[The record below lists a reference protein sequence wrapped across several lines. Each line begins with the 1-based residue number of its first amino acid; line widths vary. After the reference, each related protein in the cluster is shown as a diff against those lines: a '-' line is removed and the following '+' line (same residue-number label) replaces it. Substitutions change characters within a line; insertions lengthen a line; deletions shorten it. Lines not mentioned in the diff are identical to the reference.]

1 MEDRLS
7 WQTQFM
13 GHELNLEL
21 FRGSLGVND
30 DFIALSELGSL
41 LPKMSP
47 AGFRILD
54 TKQLFF
60 APGTW
65 TLPSLSLKDFFIL
78 CKMKLTDHRKRTR
91 LLCYDL
97 RAG

>member
-1 MEDRLS
+1 MWRDRLS

-13 GHELNLEL
+13 AHELNLEL
-21 FRGSLGVND
+21 FRGSLLGVND

-41 LPKMSP
+41 MLLKMSP

-60 APGTW
+60 APGT
-65 TLPSLSLKDFFIL
+65 
-78 CKMKLTDHRKRTR
+78 
-91 LLCYDL
+91 
-97 RAG
+97 